1 MQRSFRQPFPESLA
15 DLYNLLMSV
24 EYLLVLIIADLH
36 LFFIGE
42 HFSQVLLAAEA
53 EDSVTLAPKHEKMLG
68 AITMLIGAFECL
80 EGKASG
86 FPASEANI
94 EVCVVVVFVASAGEL
109 ALVEEVG
116 DFLDL

>member
-1 MQRSFRQPFPESLA
+1 
-15 DLYNLLMSV
+15 
-24 EYLLVLIIADLH
+24 
-36 LFFIGE
+36 
-42 HFSQVLLAAEA
+42 
-53 EDSVTLAPKHEKMLG
+53 MLG

-86 FPASEANI
+86 FPANEADI